1 MITQGWF
8 IYNIFI
14 IHITNLLQV
23 KIQPNILFSFNE
35 ENNGEIGNIRL
46 NLFLKLNSD
55 FNLQLN
61 TVFLFYFEEII
72 INIYTN
78 F

>member
-61 TVFLFYFEEII
+61 TVF
-72 INIYTN
+72 
-78 F
+78 